1 MLLKMKGVF
10 MNLEV
15 LEAINGI
22 TLKIGGFVMALSYFP
37 QIIQILKNKTSEGI
51 SLKFIGMVTLALA
64 TFSFNG
70 FIVMQNGGGAGTFIS
85 QLANLIPAIILVILI
100 VVYKPEK

>member
-1 MLLKMKGVF
+1 

-15 LEAINGI
+15 LEVINDI
-22 TLKIGGFVMALSYFP
+22 TLKFGGFVMAVSYFP
-37 QIIQILKNKTSEGI
+37 QIIQIIKNKTSEGI

-70 FIVMQNGGGAGTFIS
+70 FVVMQNGGGAGTFIS

-100 VVYKPEK
+100 VVDKPVK